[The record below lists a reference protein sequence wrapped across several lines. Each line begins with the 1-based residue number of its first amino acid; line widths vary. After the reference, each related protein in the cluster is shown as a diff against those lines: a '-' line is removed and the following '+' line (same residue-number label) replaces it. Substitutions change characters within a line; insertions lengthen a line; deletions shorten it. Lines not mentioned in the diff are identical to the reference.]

1 MMLTAQPCVVQEKW
15 WLMLE
20 GALCEAGM
28 GRLLSTGN
36 FWLLGFDTTGT
47 TLMGFATGP
56 ETASPSSQVGSA
68 VLKNAHFVVYF

>member
-15 WLMLE
+15 WLVLE

-47 TLMGFATGP
+47 TLVGFS
-56 ETASPSSQVGSA
+56 ASPSSQVGSV